1 MARGG
6 AVLLDRDE
14 RLRRTTA
21 RSRVAVWHEDRLFF
35 STSPETV
42 TARNLVRRPHVVAH
56 PESAS
61 EVVVLDGSADRPDR
75 RMLGRVVEAYESK
88 YGWRLDPED
97 AGMPFYELTPRL
109 ALAWRAEDI
118 QGSAARWDF

>member
-1 MARGG
+1 MW
-6 AVLLDRDE
+6 
-14 RLRRTTA
+14 
-21 RSRVAVWHEDRLFF
+21 AVWHQDRLFF

-42 TARNLVRRPHVVAH
+42 TARNLMLRPHVVVH

-61 EVVVLDGSADRPDR
+61 EVAVLHGSVARSDPRS
-75 RMLGRVVEAYESK
+75 LGRVVEAYESK
-88 YGWRLDPED
+88 YAWRLDSED
-97 AGMPFYELTPRL
+97 PGMPFFELTPRR